1 MRTRR
6 NGRARF
12 ALAAFA
18 LSAAASVVRA
28 DDYRT
33 PHAGEVAVGT
43 IFGNEVRA
51 PKRDRGRITYLNL
64 GAVLLSGGP
73 DGLGFGPAGG
83 AYFWRAPEEG
93 ESRLRAIFAG
103 ISNEVRRGRCLHRPK
118 RSYEF
123 AGNFRK
129 NGAVCRDDVGIAPYA

>member
-6 NGRARF
+6 NGRAHF

-93 ESRLRAIFAG
+93 DS
-103 ISNEVRRGRCLHRPK
+103 RCLLYTSSRPDRHDPPPLRHALAPRRHRH
-118 RSYEF
+118 
-123 AGNFRK
+123 A
-129 NGAVCRDDVGIAPYA
+129 